1 MLRVEFLGTDPI
13 HHGRF
18 DLFTLN
24 GPVYFGVI
32 MSATFCCWFFWNER
46 NDLVVS
52 GSANLI
58 VKNAE
63 TTTTVCVVGNF
74 RETCNGS
81 RCGTNRY
88 LPNSCC
94 AVTSDRLTEVKTWRF
109 FNVLF
114 WKLAISNA
122 NPSLTTVSGGIIWKK
137 KKKKRT
143 RHTTD
148 EASSLLEQGRI
159 KNRPCLVYYR
169 YIHCGI
175 ACHWPSGLNLVS
187 IWGSDILHVS
197 FWFLPLFLF
206 LVFSFILSFYC
217 ILFFFFVLFPS
228 RLCVTQRHCCRTG
241 HCQRCPTWR
250 RARWTWT
257 VADRRD

>member
-1 MLRVEFLGTDPI
+1 MFRLTYSFRSCLYWPNAAGRISGNRSYPPRKIWLIYSQWTRLLWCNHVRYFLLLV
-13 HHGRF
+13 F
-18 DLFTLN
+18 L
-24 GPVYFGVI
+24 
-32 MSATFCCWFFWNER
+32 NER

-175 ACHWPSGLNLVS
+175 ACQ
-187 IWGSDILHVS
+187 
-197 FWFLPLFLF
+197 PL
-206 LVFSFILSFYC
+206 
-217 ILFFFFVLFPS
+217 
-228 RLCVTQRHCCRTG
+228 
-241 HCQRCPTWR
+241 
-250 RARWTWT
+250 A
-257 VADRRD
+257 